1 MEDGALTI
9 ERRIASRETGL
20 QGPITLTSLD
30 WLGDHVVAPIAGS
43 FGALHP
49 LVTIVLINDTR
60 LFHLSRRDAELDF
73 RFGSFDQEALVLR
86 QVADVSYGLYASNDS
101 TQKRGRPPYDY
112 GLAAPTLALLP

>member
-1 MEDGALTI
+1 MEDGALTS

-49 LVTIVLINDTR
+49 LVTIDLINDTR
-60 LFHLSRRDAELDF
+60 LFNLSRRDADIAFRSEEHTSELQSLM
-73 RFGSFDQEALVLR
+73 RI
-86 QVADVSYGLYASNDS
+86 SYAVFCLKKKKKHNNN
-101 TQKRGRPPYDY
+101 T
-112 GLAAPTLALLP
+112 TH

>member
-1 MEDGALTI
+1 MEDGALTS

-49 LVTIVLINDTR
+49 LVTIDLINDTR
-60 LFHLSRRDAELDF
+60 LFNLSRRDADIARSEEHTSELQSLM
-73 RFGSFDQEALVLR
+73 RI
-86 QVADVSYGLYASNDS
+86 SYAVFCLKKKNKPKKTTIHNVQHITHT
-101 TQKRGRPPYDY
+101 TQ
-112 GLAAPTLALLP
+112 

>member
-20 QGPITLTSLD
+20 QGPITLTSPD

-49 LVTIVLINDTR
+49 LVTLDLIIDSR
-60 LFHLSRRDAELDF
+60 LFNLSRRHADIAIGI
-73 RFGSFDQEALVLR
+73 GSFGQEDQVLSK
-86 QVADVSYGLYASNDS
+86 VAGVNEGHYAWHASMDKRELAKFDVS
-101 TQKRGRPPYDY
+101 KRARKERR
-112 GLAAPTLALLP
+112 